1 MKFQS
6 RCLESFM
13 DASKQ
18 ITGQYTR
25 CQGSGKHYT
34 SDTSLDS
41 FFADW
46 DTHDVPYHAMRTMF
60 FSSSDGS

>member
-18 ITGQYTR
+18 ITGYYTR
-25 CQGSGKHYT
+25 CQGRGKHHT

-41 FFADW
+41 FFADY
-46 DTHDVPYHAMRTMF
+46 T
-60 FSSSDGS
+60 